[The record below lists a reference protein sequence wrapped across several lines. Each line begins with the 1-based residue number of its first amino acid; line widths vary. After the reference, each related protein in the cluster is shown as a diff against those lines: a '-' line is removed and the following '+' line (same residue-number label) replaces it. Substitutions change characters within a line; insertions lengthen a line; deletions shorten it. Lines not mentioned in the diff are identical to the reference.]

1 MIWLC
6 CNHLCHGFHHEYIK
20 ENYMVGLNKVSSK
33 QFRNRNVI
41 FFEVTSGFIHYNHLP
56 DECL

>member
-33 QFRNRNVI
+33 QFRKRNVI
-41 FFEVTSGFIHYNHLP
+41 FFEVKLGFIHFIYST
-56 DECL
+56 DEGL